1 MWARASPKKCGGRSQ
16 VDVGRR
22 EAVARGRRKFR
33 PKSSD
38 GEPRTVTPVKIVLE
52 NDLRLPSWGL
62 KAEVV
67 RE

>member
-1 MWARASPKKCGGRSQ
+1 MWARASPKKCGGRSE
-16 VDVGRR
+16 VGIGRR
-22 EAVARGRRKFR
+22 EAGGRERRKLR

-38 GEPRTVTPVKIVLE
+38 GEPRRVPPVKIVLE